1 MHQPK
6 ALNLQISNELHDII
20 GTNTLARNNSSLLN
34 ASHQF

>member
-20 GTNTLARNNSSLLN
+20 GNNASVRNNSSLLS